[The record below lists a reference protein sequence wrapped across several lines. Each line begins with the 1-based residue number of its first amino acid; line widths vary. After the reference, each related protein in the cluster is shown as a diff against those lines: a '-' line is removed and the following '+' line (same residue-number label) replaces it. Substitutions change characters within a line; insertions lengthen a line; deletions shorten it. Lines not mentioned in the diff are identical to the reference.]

1 MGVERVSKTDVK
13 RVSEMGVTLVAKMGV
28 KGTLKGGVRI
38 VFETGNF
45 SPFQIRFLSPLLG
58 ARAGNFFTKNG
69 ENFGTKNLG
78 SSTCDLSFSSAL
90 KQIRQ
95 SPANW
100 FLVSWY
106 KSG

>member
-45 SPFQIRFLSPLLG
+45 FPIQMHLPSPLLS
-58 ARAGNFFTKNG
+58 ARAGK
-69 ENFGTKNLG
+69 
-78 SSTCDLSFSSAL
+78 
-90 KQIRQ
+90 
-95 SPANW
+95 
-100 FLVSWY
+100 FLH
-106 KSG
+106 KK